1 MNRKTALATALA
13 AAAALTAPHA
23 LSQHD
28 AQAPTAGAQPSAEP
42 GGGRSSAAPPGP
54 PQAGQRPSL
63 AGPAVIHP
71 EERHFRN
78 LRQVTFGG
86 QNAEGYWSPDGTRIV
101 YQRMNE
107 AEGVPCDQVY
117 VYELASGESRRVSN
131 GKGRVTC
138 AYFTD
143 GGRRVLYASTH
154 LADAG
159 CPPPADHSKGYAW
172 PMIQGYDIVSHALDG
187 SGFQRLTETPGYDAE
202 ATLSPDGKTIVFT
215 SVRDSD
221 LEIYTMALDGSGVKR
236 LTHEPGYDG
245 GPFFS
250 HDGKRIV
257 YRRDVHPD
265 EASVARYRELL
276 AQGLY
281 RPGALEVWVMN
292 ADGSDKRQVTKL
304 GAASFAPYFHPDGKR
319 IIFSSNHP
327 NPRGRAFDLYLI
339 GDDGSGLERV
349 TSEPSFDGFPMFS
362 PDGKKLVFASNRGG
376 KTPGET
382 NLFLVDWVE

>member
-1 MNRKTALATALA
+1 MRRTPLALALIAT
-13 AAAALTAPHA
+13 AALLT
-23 LSQHD
+23 SQAFPQHPQ
-28 AQAPTAGAQPSAEP
+28 QAPSVGEHQVRAQEGSSGQP
-42 GGGRSSAAPPGP
+42 GGGRSTAAPPGP
-54 PQAGQRPSL
+54 PQAGH
-63 AGPAVIHP
+63 IHP
-71 EERHFRN
+71 EEKHFRN
-78 LRQVTFGG
+78 LRQITFGG
-86 QNAEGYWSPDGTRIV
+86 QNAEGYWSPDGRKVI

-107 AEGVPCDQVY
+107 AEGVMCDQAY
-117 VYELASGESRRVSN
+117 VFDLASGESRRVSD

-138 AYFTD
+138 GYFTD

-154 LADAG
+154 LADEA

-172 PMIQGYDIVSHALDG
+172 PMVKGYDIVSHALDG
-187 SGFQRLTETPGYDAE
+187 SGFRRLTDTPGYDAE

-215 SVRDSD
+215 SLRDGD
-221 LEIYTMALDGSGVKR
+221 LEIYTMALDGSQVKR

-250 HDGKRIV
+250 PDGKRIV

-265 EASVARYRELL
+265 DASLARYRELL
-276 AQGLY
+276 AQNLY
-281 RPGALEVWVMN
+281 RPGVLELWVMD
-292 ADGSDKRQVTKL
+292 ADGANKRQVTRL

-327 NPRGRAFDLYLI
+327 NPRGRAFDLYMI
-339 GDDGSGLERV
+339 GDDGSGLERI

-362 PDGKKLVFASNRGG
+362 PDGKQLVFASNRGG
-376 KTPGET
+376 KVPGET